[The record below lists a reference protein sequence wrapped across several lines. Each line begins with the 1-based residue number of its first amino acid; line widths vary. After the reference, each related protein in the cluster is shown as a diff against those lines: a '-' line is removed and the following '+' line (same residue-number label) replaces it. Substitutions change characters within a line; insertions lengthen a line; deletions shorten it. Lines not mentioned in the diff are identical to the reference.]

1 MTQATNQVNP
11 SLVKDSKAERTR
23 IPMSLPQQKLSVPD
37 IPGYHLHWMNGNPGR
52 ISQALAAGY
61 EFVEPGEVEVN
72 NFGLA
77 DNAGADGNTDMGTRV
92 SIVSGQDVGQ
102 DGQANRLYL
111 MKIRQDWWGEDQ
123 AKLEDRNE
131 QIATTLRGGADVGNN
146 PNGSENRYV
155 PESHKKNVAELFTR
169 KSRRS

>member
-1 MTQATNQVNP
+1 MA
-11 SLVKDSKAERTR
+11 
-23 IPMSLPQQKLSVPD
+23 LPISPALSA
-37 IPGYHLHWMNGNPGR
+37 
-52 ISQALAAGY
+52 S
-61 EFVEPGEVEVN
+61 
-72 NFGLA
+72 
-77 DNAGADGNTDMGTRV
+77 ADGNTDMGTRV

-111 MKIRQDWWGEDQ
+111 MKIRQDWWEEDQ